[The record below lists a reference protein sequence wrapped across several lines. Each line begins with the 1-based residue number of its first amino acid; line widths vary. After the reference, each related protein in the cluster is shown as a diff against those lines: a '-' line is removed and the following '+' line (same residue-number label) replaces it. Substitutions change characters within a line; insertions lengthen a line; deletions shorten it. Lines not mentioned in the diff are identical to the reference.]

1 MRGDQ
6 NESGNVVILKPMKLP
21 KQMNVKGFYLFLQSQ
36 VHKTLSLSSTDMQ
49 STVLLII
56 FHIKHLKGLQGI
68 KMSIN
73 TNICL
78 HLFTI
83 KFNSLY
89 YKLLW
94 CLFFYYL

>member
-36 VHKTLSLSSTDMQ
+36 VHKTLSLPSSDMQ

-56 FHIKHLKGLQGI
+56 FHIKHFI
-68 KMSIN
+68 KVYRGSKCQSILIYVC
-73 TNICL
+73 TFL
-78 HLFTI
+78 
-83 KFNSLY
+83 
-89 YKLLW
+89 
-94 CLFFYYL
+94 